1 MDGNYFSLQK
11 TALAG
16 TFSIGTAGKDC
27 LETITKEQFSGDY
40 SLLRLKKIK
49 TFLRNECLY
58 YLIKCFLKIR
68 IASQQLASR

>member
-27 LETITKEQFSGDY
+27 LETITKEQLFW
-40 SLLRLKKIK
+40 
-49 TFLRNECLY
+49 
-58 YLIKCFLKIR
+58 
-68 IASQQLASR
+68 